1 MASDDVYLLTSY
13 DMPHILLHALGALS
27 DSILARALKKYVC
40 YPHFE
45 REDPKAGRRVLKL
58 VPRGAVAESG
68 LKPQCGSLFSLY
80 R

>member
-27 DSILARALKKYVC
+27 DSILARALKKY
-40 YPHFE
+40 
-45 REDPKAGRRVLKL
+45 DPKAGRRVLKL